1 MVGSSPRG
9 RGKRKRDLNRARP
22 GRIIP
27 ARAGKTWSRGSRQ
40 LRCTDHPRAGGENA
54 RPHGR
59 GSAVPGSSPRGR
71 GKLGVERR
79 DRLAGRIIPAR
90 AGKTRSTHPLADAR
104 TDHPRAGGEN
114 SKLQAALNREVGSS
128 PRGRGKRSAH
138 EGLRSS
144 RRIIPARAGKTS
156 RDSSTALARWDH
168 PRAGGENQ
176 LVMAWPFR
184 GLRII
189 PARAG
194 KTERKSLASRRE
206 PDHPRAG
213 GENSLTS

>member
-1 MVGSSPRG
+1 MLGPVFTW
-9 RGKRKRDLNRARP
+9 
-22 GRIIP
+22 RIIP
-27 ARAGKTWSRGSRQ
+27 ARAGKTREVAGGPASPQ
-40 LRCTDHPRAGGENA
+40 DHPRAGGENVRA
-54 RPHGR
+54 L
-59 GSAVPGSSPRGR
+59 AFVVPMVGSSPRGR

-144 RRIIPARAGKTS
+144 RRIIPARAGKT
-156 RDSSTALARWDH
+156 H
-168 PRAGGENQ
+168 
-176 LVMAWPFR
+176 
-184 GLRII
+184 
-189 PARAG
+189 
-194 KTERKSLASRRE
+194 
-206 PDHPRAG
+206 
-213 GENSLTS
+213 